1 MADVIKQFQE
11 SVFNKMPADQGPA
24 DKKFVAQS
32 PMGIPITKAQEIIKG
47 NQPWATDLPL
57 APFQALGNVLMPGQ
71 PFGKENRW
79 LMNEEQKKLWEAK
92 QAESIAYQERKAKVS
107 DQLATI
113 FDKAEKRF
121 EETGD
126 EKYKTM
132 ALQAKNDI
140 LAQSGLT
147 DADFAPVTGDT
158 YSLYDEFGLFREDP
172 NPYPMVEAAGYM
184 TAGTYGSIKG
194 FKNPNLKPNFG
205 LVKKFM
211 QGAGKGF
218 VKGKGGWL
226 GRVANSVLYGAA
238 GVAGADFG
246 YEVVLDTMNR
256 AGKAKEFMRLNPEQ
270 RVGLLDT
277 LALAA
282 TGGGQ
287 EALTFGPE
295 GINRP
300 DLPKRLENA
309 LDAAVFDAAISSA
322 FFGVRPL
329 YMGLKGFGGMVGGLK
344 TKPPAADVMKSGVFK
359 DLGAPTPDDIIAA
372 DLRLAQFDPTS
383 ATYVGKEG
391 KAFGMPFGGS
401 KSIPA
406 VEKVQMNIPFIGG
419 GLTRIMKSKAFDWLG
434 PASNRKG
441 SEWLPE
447 LETMAGTTIPRFS
460 VSGRPYI
467 GSFVNA
473 FQRVPAYGGPVK
485 AGIQVAGEAQKIRAM
500 EMLGR
505 FAPYVSTAEMG
516 VDYIKLASKQA
527 DDFAKRARLMDDE
540 LYKAAK
546 SAGAIIDDK
555 AIVQT
560 AKDILFRSHKMGGVQ
575 GEFNNFL
582 RTKILK
588 PSEDWQPGQQLLTP
602 GKRPIG
608 EMYEL
613 KRKMDNSYARWS
625 KSPDSATIADDL
637 QMLYK
642 SFETDMGSLGKTPF
656 ANLTKKWVEYE
667 KFLSNG
673 MLLWGTN
680 AGKQLGN
687 VKRFGY
693 NIAIGKSPAR
703 IAESFWDTLAK
714 KTDSGVFV
722 REDIQAL
729 RNIVGDKAYNKGLG
743 HYITKIFEDSMSTVE
758 GIQYINPDLLAKGF
772 GIGTKSSPLKQL
784 FREALP
790 GPTTTEFKIFNRDKN
805 RWENFYD
812 DLFGPPPGSVP
823 SAGVKAVQSKLPT
836 YKDFEDLALV
846 LDRVFKYGMPAQ
858 STFLARSTVLQ
869 GPQGALKS
877 STPLGAAAGAYASH
891 AAGGPLLAMASFFGL
906 RYLGKV
912 VTNPVRMRNWKNAMD
927 DTLPEVLRLRNFERL
942 IQAMPD
948 EYEEWQISLRDMEY
962 ANQRQN
968 LINQNKRSAMNVV
981 DEITDNVIPQALSNV
996 GRAVDATPGW
1006 AKDTGAIGDAMGWNQ
1021 PPADMA
1027 QEAPVAT
1034 AGSEVGSSITGS
1046 NVMNPGAAA
1055 NLYTGNTD
1063 AALASQYG
1071 GYNQGGVVSDLNP
1084 VMGNDGKFTTPQKG
1098 IQDNP
1103 FLKQAKDSGVI

>member
-1 MADVIKQFQE
+1 MAEVIEKFQE
-11 SVFNKMPADQGPA
+11 SVFDKMPEGQGPA
-24 DKKFVAQS
+24 DKKFVTQS
-32 PMGIPITKAQEIIKG
+32 PMGIPITKAQEIIQG

-57 APFQALGNVLMPGQ
+57 SPFQRFGNLITPFGA

-126 EKYKTM
+126 EKYKQM
-132 ALQAKNDI
+132 ALQAKSDI

-158 YSLYDEFGLFREDP
+158 YSLYDEFGLFRDDP
-172 NPYPMVEAAGYM
+172 NPYPMVEGAGYM
-184 TAGTYGSIKG
+184 AAGTYGSIKG
-194 FKNPNLKPNFG
+194 FQNPNLKPNFG
-205 LVKKFM
+205 LFKKFM
-211 QGAGKGF
+211 KGAGKGF
-218 VKGKGGWL
+218 VRGKGGWL
-226 GRVANSVLYGAA
+226 GRVANSIMYGAA

-309 LDAAVFDAAISSA
+309 MDAAVFDAAISSA
-322 FFGVRPL
+322 FFGIRPMYL
-329 YMGLKGFGGMVGGLK
+329 GLKGFGGMLGGLK

-359 DLGAPTPDDIIAA
+359 DLGAPTPNEIIAA
-372 DLRLAQFDPTS
+372 DMRLAKFDPTD
-383 ATYVGKEG
+383 ATYIGKEG
-391 KAFGMPFGGS
+391 KAFGMPFGGA

-434 PASNRKG
+434 PASNKK

-447 LETMAGTTIPRFS
+447 LETIAGTTIPRFS

-516 VDYIKLASKQA
+516 VDYIKLATKQA
-527 DDFAKRARLMDDE
+527 DGFAKRAREMDDE

-546 SAGAIIDDK
+546 SAGAIIDDSS
-555 AIVQT
+555 IIQT

-588 PSEDWQPGQQLLTP
+588 PSDDWQPGQQLLTP

-613 KRKMDNSYARWS
+613 KRKMDNSYAKWS

-642 SFETDMGSLGKTPF
+642 SFETDMGSLGKTSF

-673 MLLWGTN
+673 MLLWGTD
-680 AGKQLGN
+680 AGRKLGN

-693 NIAIGKSPAR
+693 NISVGKAPAR

-722 REDIQAL
+722 KEDIQTL

-772 GIGTKSSPLKQL
+772 GIGTKSSPLKHL

-823 SAGVKAVQSKLPT
+823 SANVKAIQSKLPT

-912 VTNPVRMRNWKNAMD
+912 VTNPIRMRNWKNAMD

-948 EYEEWQISLRDMEY
+948 EYEEWQVSLRDMEN
-962 ANQRQN
+962 ANKRQN
-968 LINQNKRSAMNVV
+968 LINQNKQSARGIV
-981 DEITDNVIPQALSNV
+981 DQIDQAIPQVLSGV
-996 GRAVDATPGW
+996 GRAAEATPTW
-1006 AKDTGAIGDAMGWNQ
+1006 AKDTGAIGNVMGWNQ

-1034 AGSEVGSSITGS
+1034 SGSEVGSSITGS

-1055 NLYTGNTD
+1055 ELYTGNTD
-1063 AALASQYG
+1063 AALANQYG
-1071 GYNQGGVVSDLNP
+1071 GMNQGGIVSDLNP
-1084 VMGNDGKFTTPQKG
+1084 VMGNDGKFTVPQKG

-1103 FLKQAKDSGVI
+1103 FLKQAKDKGII